1 MRPVEHTVRPTY
13 EDLYWEARYRAGLH
27 VRAVERENILREKNR
42 ELAGELR
49 RKDSTIATLHEK
61 IEALEA
67 KLVWFQRQL
76 FGQKTEKAKA
86 FQNRKNAGDQDP
98 GAAENSG
105 CVPETEI
112 EKRKRGKQPGAEGH
126 GRKLRSNLP
135 AEEVV
140 HDLPEDQRC
149 CPICNLPRKPGPI
162 EESEEVHW
170 EVRLCRRI
178 HKRKSYVRACSC
190 KNVPRI
196 VIAPP
201 APKLIAKGMFSCGF
215 WTEVVLQKYLHA
227 MPLNRIISMLEMK
240 GLTVSAGTLCG
251 GLQKIEPLLRP
262 LYQRLVAHC
271 RSARHW
277 HMDETRW
284 MVFAELEGKKGYRWW
299 LWVVLSDEACVYI
312 LDPSRSAVVPK
323 NFLGEDAEGH
333 LSVDRY
339 SAYKTLNESI
349 KLAWCWAHVRR
360 DFIDIGKSHKKL
372 LRWSEQWVERI
383 GELYQMN
390 KQRVRNTP
398 GCEQFMFF
406 DSALRE
412 ALEKMERKRD
422 KELARPALHKA
433 KKKALTSMRKHWKG
447 LLVFADRPEIPMDN
461 NPAERALRG
470 GVLGRKNYY
479 GSGSIQSGMLSVMLF
494 SIIQTALRNNV
505 NPERY
510 LLNYFEACAHNNGQ
524 PPSNLQEF
532 DPWNLPTER
541 KTQWRMKQPRG
552 DTADGISHP
561 RKWNESGDSSPPVP
575 RSIACNSPAGS
586 VRNSNGA
593 VPMAG

>member
-1 MRPVEHTVRPTY
+1 MVT
-13 EDLYWEARYRAGLH
+13 
-27 VRAVERENILREKNR
+27 
-42 ELAGELR
+42 
-49 RKDSTIATLHEK
+49 
-61 IEALEA
+61 
-67 KLVWFQRQL
+67 
-76 FGQKTEKAKA
+76 
-86 FQNRKNAGDQDP
+86 
-98 GAAENSG
+98 
-105 CVPETEI
+105 
-112 EKRKRGKQPGAEGH
+112 
-126 GRKLRSNLP
+126 
-135 AEEVV
+135 
-140 HDLPEDQRC
+140 
-149 CPICNLPRKPGPI
+149 
-162 EESEEVHW
+162 
-170 EVRLCRRI
+170 
-178 HKRKSYVRACSC
+178 
-190 KNVPRI
+190 
-196 VIAPP
+196 APP
-201 APKLIAKGMFSCGF
+201 APKLIPKGMFSCGF
-215 WTEVVLQKYLHA
+215 WTEVLLLKYLHA
-227 MPLNRIISMLEMK
+227 MPLNRMISMLEMK

-284 MVFAELEGKKGYRWW
+284 MVFAELAEKKGYRWW

-312 LDPSRSAVVPK
+312 LDPSRSAAVPK

-339 SAYKTLNESI
+339 SAYKTLSKSI

-372 LRWSEQWVERI
+372 LLWSEQWVERI
-383 GELYQMN
+383 GELYHMN

-398 GCEQFMFF
+398 GAEQFMFF
-406 DSALRE
+406 DNALRE
-412 ALEKMERKRD
+412 ALGEMERKRE

-433 KKKALTSMRKHWKG
+433 KRKALTSMRRHWKG
-447 LLVFADRPEIPMDN
+447 LLVFVERPEIPMDN
-461 NPAERALRG
+461 NPAERALRN

-510 LLNYFEACAHNNGQ
+510 LLNYFEACAHNGGQ
-524 PPSNLQEF
+524 PPSNLEEF

-541 KTQWRMKQPRG
+541 KTQWRMKQPTPRG

-561 RKWNESGDSSPPVP
+561 RKWNESGDSSPPVR
-575 RSIACNSPAGS
+575 RSIARNSLAGS
-586 VRNSNGA
+586 VRNSGGA
-593 VPMAG
+593 APMEG